1 MLVNP
6 ALVTTFAMISRTLWL
21 LFREKKAGVPLRF
34 VAITETGRGDSLIF
48 GVRYRR
54 MCEECFSDVW
64 RQPISTLDIVIWS

>member
-6 ALVTTFAMISRTLWL
+6 ALVTTFAMISRTPWL
-21 LFREKKAGVPLRF
+21 SFRETKAGVVPLRF

-64 RQPISTLDIVIWS
+64 RQPISTL